1 MAAIDISRKLDSIP
15 GMATSITRGME
26 RAARWFHA
34 LADPTRLR
42 IVERLRGG
50 EECVCTLTD
59 TLETGQSRLSFH
71 LKTLKDAGLVR
82 PRRQGRW
89 IYYSLNPQAFT
100 ELGSLVASLKERR
113 GGLEI
118 VSRRAP

>member
-1 MAAIDISRKLDSIP
+1 
-15 GMATSITRGME
+15 MATPITKDVE

-50 EECVCTLTD
+50 EECVCDLTD

-82 PRRQGRW
+82 DRRQGRW
-89 IYYSLNPQAFT
+89 IYYSLNPQAFA
-100 ELGSLVASLKERR
+100 ELGSLVASLRERR